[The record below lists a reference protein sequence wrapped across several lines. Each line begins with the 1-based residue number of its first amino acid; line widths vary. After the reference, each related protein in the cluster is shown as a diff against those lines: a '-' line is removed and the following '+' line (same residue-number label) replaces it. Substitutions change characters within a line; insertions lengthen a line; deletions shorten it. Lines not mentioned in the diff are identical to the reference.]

1 MSDRVIT
8 TIEAGVAEVRLN
20 RADKLNALDPA
31 MFRALVE
38 AGESLKSAPEVRAVV
53 LSADG
58 RGFCAGLDFASFEA
72 MADSDGTDGEKAS
85 DTASIG
91 SIPEGRITHLAQQ
104 ACWVWQELEV
114 PVIAAVHGVAFGG
127 GFQLTLGA
135 DIRIVAPDARLSV
148 LEIRWGLTPDMTATQ
163 ILPHLVGPD
172 QAKLL
177 AWTGREVSG
186 IEALELGLVT
196 MVDDDP
202 AAAARVLA
210 ADIASRSPQA
220 IRGSKHLINLALGHD
235 WARGFAEERRVI
247 GDIIGSPNQVEAVTA
262 FFQKRDA
269 IYADIE
275 LDTPA
280 DS

>member
-8 TIEAGVAEVRLN
+8 TIENGVAEVRLN
-20 RADKLNALDPA
+20 RADKLNALDSA
-31 MFRALVE
+31 MFHALVE
-38 AGESLKSAPEVRAVV
+38 AGEALKSKPEVRVVV

-58 RGFCAGLDFASFEA
+58 RGFCAGLDFSSFQA
-72 MADSDGTDGEKAS
+72 MADDDRGDAAG
-85 DTASIG
+85 G
-91 SIPEGRITHLAQQ
+91 SNFAAIPDGRITHLGQQ

-135 DIRIVAPDARLSV
+135 DIRIVAPDVRMSV

-177 AWTGREVSG
+177 AWTGREVNG
-186 IEALELGLVT
+186 AEAVELGLATSVA
-196 MVDDDP
+196 DDP
-202 AAAARVLA
+202 ATAARELA
-210 ADIASRSPQA
+210 ADIASRNPHA
-220 IRGSKHLINLALGHD
+220 VRGTKHLINLALGHD
-235 WARGFAEERRVI
+235 WAHGFAEERRVI
-247 GDIIGSPNQVEAVTA
+247 DSIIGSPNQVEAVTA

-269 IYADIE
+269 VYADIE
-275 LDTPA
+275 LDSSPQ
-280 DS
+280 S

>member
-8 TIEAGVAEVRLN
+8 TIENGVAEVRLN

-38 AGESLKSAPEVRAVV
+38 AGETLKTAPEVRAVV
-53 LSADG
+53 LSAEG

-72 MADSDGTDGEKAS
+72 MADSDAPRSETE
-85 DTASIG
+85 SIG

-135 DIRIVAPDARLSV
+135 DIRIVAPDVRMSV
-148 LEIRWGLTPDMTATQ
+148 LEIRWGITPDMTATQ
-163 ILPHLVGPD
+163 ILPHIVGPD

-177 AWTGREVSG
+177 AWTGREVNG
-186 IEALELGLVT
+186 AEAVQLGLATQVA
-196 MVDDDP
+196 DDP
-202 AAAARVLA
+202 TAAARALA
-210 ADIASRSPQA
+210 TDIARRNPHA

-235 WARGFAEERRVI
+235 WAHGFAEERRVI
-247 GDIIGSPNQVEAVTA
+247 SGIIGSPNQVEAVTA

-269 IYADIE
+269 VYADVE
-275 LDTPA
+275 LDSS
-280 DS
+280 DQS

>member
-53 LSADG
+53 LTADG
-58 RGFCAGLDFASFEA
+58 RGFCSGLDFASFEA
-72 MADSDGTDGEKAS
+72 MADAGDGPS

-91 SIPEGRITHLAQQ
+91 AMPEGRITHLAQQ

-135 DIRIVAPDARLSV
+135 DIRIVAPDVRMSV

-163 ILPHLVGPD
+163 ILPHLVGAD

-177 AWTGREVSG
+177 AWTGREVNG
-186 IEALELGLVT
+186 AEALELGLAT
-196 MVDDDP
+196 MVEDDP
-202 AAAARVLA
+202 AAAARALA
-210 ADIASRSPQA
+210 ADIASRSPHA
-220 IRGSKHLINLALGHD
+220 IRGSKYLLNLALGQD
-235 WARGFAEERRVI
+235 WAHGFAEERRVI
-247 GDIIGSPNQVEAVTA
+247 NSVIGSPNQVEAVTA
-262 FFQKRDA
+262 FFQKRA
-269 IYADIE
+269 AVYADVE
-275 LDTPA
+275 LGE
-280 DS
+280 SVES